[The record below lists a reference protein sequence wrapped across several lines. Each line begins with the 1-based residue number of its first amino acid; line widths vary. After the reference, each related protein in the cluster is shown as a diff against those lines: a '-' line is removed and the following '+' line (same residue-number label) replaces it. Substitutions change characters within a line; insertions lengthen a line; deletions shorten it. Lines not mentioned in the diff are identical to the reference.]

1 MELMPLNF
9 PFLAAALL
17 AAISFYIIIFK
28 KNLIKLIMGIAMMAS
43 AVNLFLVG
51 LGYRAGGNAPI
62 YTDVPPAEVPGDP
75 ISMVLPVPQALTLTS
90 IVINVAVLALML
102 TMVIQIYRHTGSLD
116 SEKSRRLKG

>member
-1 MELMPLNF
+1 MELIPLNF

-17 AAISFYIIIFK
+17 AGISFYIIIFK
-28 KNLIKLIMGIAMMAS
+28 RNLIKLIMGIAMMAS
-43 AVNLFLVG
+43 AVNLFLVA

-62 YTDVPPAEVPGDP
+62 YTDVPEG
-75 ISMVLPVPQALTLTS
+75 SMVLPVPQALTLTS

-116 SEKSRRLKG
+116 SEKSRMLKG

>member
-1 MELMPLNF
+1 MEFIPLNF

-17 AAISFYIIIFK
+17 AGVSFYIIIFK

-43 AVNLFLVG
+43 AVNLFLVA

-62 YTDVPPAEVPGDP
+62 YTDVPEGP
-75 ISMVLPVPQALTLTS
+75 MVLPVPQALTLTS

-116 SEKSRRLKG
+116 SEESRKLKG